1 MKVIH
6 FLLGLVLY
14 LALAAGA
21 LAVIVSPQYPDFI
34 QSAVAWGSDLPDWAK
49 VALGVGGILYLFVY
63 LVTGLRWVRGDFI
76 TFENANGTVS
86 VSTGALQDYLNGL
99 KTEFAAVAWIKSRL
113 RAVRGALEVDLAE
126 GSLADVDYLYS
137 QDAKDWQP
145 LPEDLEAN
153 PVDLNFLWLVFPD
166 DGSAAAP
173 EVIEIRPNP

>member
-14 LALAAGA
+14 LALAAAA

-63 LVTGLRWVRGDFI
+63 LVTGLRWARGDFI

-99 KTEFAAVAWIKSRL
+99 KNEFAAVAWIKSRL
-113 RAVRGALEVDLAE
+113 RAVRGALEVDLAL
-126 GSLADVDYLYS
+126 GV
-137 QDAKDWQP
+137 KDGTQI
-145 LPEDLEAN
+145 PELCKLMQTRVREVLEEHLGTCDLRGVAI
-153 PVDLNFLWLVFPD
+153 
-166 DGSAAAP
+166 
-173 EVIEIRPNP
+173 EVNEIRSRKGNVAEKPA